1 MREQPLSPDKIK
13 QIADRAEAQTGQEIG
28 AGRPTKFTQE
38 LAVHICAEIAS
49 GRSLRSVCTES
60 GMPAESTVRLWVTDD
75 RHGFSAQYA
84 RAREAQMDAMT
95 EDILEIADT
104 GNEDDA
110 QRARLRI
117 DARKW
122 LMSKMAPKKYG
133 DKLAIGGDADM
144 DAIKVQAVKRVIVD
158 PKAD

>member
-1 MREQPLSPDKIK
+1 MREKGPTPEQIK
-13 QIADRAEAQTGQEIG
+13 AIADRAEASAGQPVG
-28 AGRPTKFTQE
+28 VGRPTKFTEQ
-38 LAVHICAEIAS
+38 LSAYICAEISS
-49 GRSLRSVCTES
+49 GLSLRTICGKEGIPSQTTIFRWLSEHKDFR
-60 GMPAESTVRLWVTDD
+60 E
-75 RHGFSAQYA
+75 QYA
-84 RAREAQMDAMT
+84 RAREAQMEAMA
-95 EDILEIADT
+95 EDILEIADF
-104 GNEDDA
+104 EDKEDV

-122 LMSKMAPKKYG
+122 LMAKMAPKRYG